1 MSLPG
6 HSPSRRPPIG
16 RVWEDLRAAEAV
28 QSTARAL
35 RDNSDME
42 ALFTVREDLQHRLRT
57 ARTTTGIR
65 ANNGNGAEGD
75 EPSLLQEGFQELDTR
90 LQSPRPN
97 APEISPR
104 QIISTELQAHHHV
117 QSPSPFATYDST
129 VSELESEIKRHRD
142 HITRVE
148 AQLSEKDIQISQL
161 VHAKETAEEAHLQA
175 MLNGPQK
182 KIENL
187 ERIISGLVE
196 QLRTAR
202 TEVKQLNAQVL
213 EGQARGADLRRQMH
227 ELEQHRDERERDHSL
242 QIHNAKLREIQAEA
256 ALEAARL
263 TPILVAEPVPQS
275 SQQSQSQRR
284 PSTSSQRFSSMR
296 SRDTRMAFSVPRGY
310 RDAPIRAEL
319 IKQILR

>member
-1 MSLPG
+1 MSLTG
-6 HSPSRRPPIG
+6 HSPSRKPPIG
-16 RVWEDLRAAEAV
+16 KVWEDLRAAEAD

-42 ALFTVREDLQHRLRT
+42 AIFTVREDLQHRLRT

-75 EPSLLQEGFQELDTR
+75 EPSLLQEGVQELDTR

-97 APEISPR
+97 APNISPR
-104 QIISTELQAHHHV
+104 QIISAELQAYHDV

-129 VSELESEIKRHRD
+129 VSELESEIQRQRN
-142 HITRVE
+142 HITHVE
-148 AQLSEKDIQISQL
+148 AQLLEKDFQIRQL
-161 VHAKETAEEAHLQA
+161 LHAKETAEEAHLQA
-175 MLNGPQK
+175 MLNGPQRE
-182 KIENL
+182 IENL
-187 ERIISGLVE
+187 ERIVSGLVE

-202 TEVKQLNAQVL
+202 TESKQLNAQVL

-227 ELEQHRDERERDHSL
+227 EVERHRDERERDHSL
-242 QIHNAKLREIQAEA
+242 QIHNAKLRQMQAEA

-263 TPILVAEPVPQS
+263 TPRLVAETVPQS

-284 PSTSSQRFSSMR
+284 PSKSSQRFSSMR
-296 SRDTRMAFSVPRGY
+296 SRDTRMSFNVPRGG
-310 RDAPIRAEL
+310 RDAPIKAEL